1 MEFRSYFIVY
11 LIFQVKVGRIRENV
25 GYLKY
30 VSKIPVT
37 TILKAVLATAV
48 VAAVVIGV
56 SAVLIIR
63 HKKNKA
69 EKGFQMEQLKLE
81 ETIRAA
87 SVEGTLI

>member
-1 MEFRSYFIVY
+1 
-11 LIFQVKVGRIRENV
+11 LI
-25 GYLKY
+25 
-30 VSKIPVT
+30 
-37 TILKAVLATAV
+37 AVLSTAF

-69 EKGFQMEQLKLE
+69 VEGFQMKQIKLE
-81 ETIRAA
+81 ETIRES